1 MGELKKVDE
10 STLVAFY
17 DDDRVG
23 EAGFYTLKG
32 EAETGLVQ
40 AYRATKT
47 VTVQSN
53 DDAGKPFG
61 DEWEFVVTDEAD
73 GEPFETEHHTNMEP
87 DKRVWPSPDGEGW
100 VTEDPKKDDP
110 ASEATPPAGVTVITK
125 KSGSR
130 GDS

>member
-61 DEWEFVVTDEAD
+61 MN
-73 GEPFETEHHTNMEP
+73 GN
-87 DKRVWPSPDGEGW
+87 SL
-100 VTEDPKKDDP
+100 
-110 ASEATPPAGVTVITK
+110 
-125 KSGSR
+125 
-130 GDS
+130 